1 MKVVSKFLVFSALLF
16 TFCLHGCKSKKEDK
30 ATTKPTSA
38 PPVVVDVYLAQKQ
51 TVANKIECN
60 GTIVAN
66 EMVEI
71 KPEISGRLTYLN
83 VNDGKQVSAGEVL
96 AKINDAELQAQ
107 LNKTKVQLSMA
118 NKTEER
124 LKKLLQIQG
133 VNVADYDNAANQV
146 NSLKADIEIIKAQ
159 LAKTIIK
166 APFSGKL
173 GLRQISNGAYVTP
186 QNILTVLQQNS
197 ICKVDFAV
205 PENHAHHFKNGSTI
219 NVNANGTIY
228 NAKIIA
234 TEPEFNN
241 TTRSL
246 KTRAIVSNAKLTP
259 GSFVTVSLNTANA
272 NNSYVV
278 IPTNCIIPDAKA
290 KKVVVVNN
298 NKGKFVEVETGIR
311 TAAGIEITKGINEG
325 DSVVVTG
332 VLFVR
337 PNSVLKVRKMVGK
350 EILQN

>member
-1 MKVVSKFLVFSALLF
+1 MKFLTILF
-16 TFCLHGCKSKKEDK
+16 GIAFLVTSCKSKKEDAKPQK
-30 ATTKPTSA
+30 ANAT
-38 PPVVVDVYLAQKQ
+38 PPVVVDIYLAQKQ
-51 TVANKIECN
+51 TIANQIECN
-60 GTIVAN
+60 GTVVAN

-83 VNDGKQVSAGEVL
+83 VSDGKMVQAGEVL

-107 LNKTKVQLSMA
+107 LNKTKVQLAMA

-124 LKKLLQIQG
+124 LRKLVQIQG
-133 VNVADYDNAANQV
+133 INAADYDNAV
-146 NSLKADIEIIKAQ
+146 NAVNNLKADIEIIKAQ
-159 LAKTIIK
+159 LDKTIIK

-173 GLRQISNGAYVTP
+173 GLRQISNGAYITP

-205 PENHAHHFKNGSTI
+205 PENYANNFKNGNSVT
-219 NVNANGTIY
+219 VNANGKIY

-246 KTRAIVSNAKLTP
+246 KTRAIVNNASLTP
-259 GSFVTVSLNTANA
+259 GSFVTVSLNAANA
-272 NNSYVV
+272 NSSYVV

-290 KKVVVVNN
+290 KKAVIVKNG
-298 NKGKFVEVETGIR
+298 KGKFVEIETGLR
-311 TAAGIEITKGINEG
+311 TPSGIEVTKGINVG
-325 DSVVVTG
+325 DSVIISG

-337 PNSVLKVRKMVGK
+337 PNSDLKIRKTVGL
-350 EILQN
+350 EIFKS